1 MNECRTGTHQ
11 TSPATRADVHS
22 NTDFDAVIVGAGF
35 GGMYML
41 YKLRELGFTARV
53 YEAGSDV
60 GGTWYWNRYPGAR
73 CDVPSLQYSYQFS
86 EELQQEWKWT
96 ERFSSQPEI
105 LRYANHVADRFHLR
119 QDIQFHT
126 RVESAVYNAAD
137 ETWTVSTDAGDRVT
151 VRFCIMA
158 TGCLSSRNTPDFP
171 GLENFTGEW
180 FHTGNWPRDGVNF
193 PGKRV
198 GVIGTGSTGI
208 QAIPI
213 IAEQAAHL
221 FVFQRTAQYS
231 VPARNEPLNVEE
243 ETRIKADYKG
253 YRERNTRQ
261 PFGLDLLSQMST
273 INTSEVGEEERR
285 QHYQGCW
292 EHGGQALMLAYAD
305 TGTDRAANETVSD
318 FLKEKIHSV
327 VKDSKV
333 AEVLTPDHIYACK
346 RPCLDT
352 NYFEVY
358 NRPNVTLVDC
368 RSTGIEH
375 ITPTG
380 VMVDG
385 SEQEV
390 DCLVFATGFDAM
402 TGALNNIDIRGKGNR
417 ALKDKW
423 ADGPRSY
430 LGLSS
435 AGFPNFFTMTGPG
448 SPSVLANMIPALEQ
462 HANWIGDCLEY
473 MRTRDLRTIEATLE
487 AEDPWQIQVLQVADA
502 TLWNACDNWYT
513 GSNVPGKPRVFMPY
527 VDWVGYVEICKDVV
541 RDNYKGFT
549 LS

>member
-1 MNECRTGTHQ
+1 M
-11 TSPATRADVHS
+11 
-22 NTDFDAVIVGAGF
+22 
-35 GGMYML
+35 
-41 YKLRELGFTARV
+41 
-53 YEAGSDV
+53 
-60 GGTWYWNRYPGAR
+60 
-73 CDVPSLQYSYQFS
+73 
-86 EELQQEWKWT
+86 
-96 ERFSSQPEI
+96 
-105 LRYANHVADRFHLR
+105 
-119 QDIQFHT
+119 
-126 RVESAVYNAAD
+126 
-137 ETWTVSTDAGDRVT
+137 
-151 VRFCIMA
+151 
-158 TGCLSSRNTPDFP
+158 
-171 GLENFTGEW
+171 
-180 FHTGNWPRDGVNF
+180 
-193 PGKRV
+193 
-198 GVIGTGSTGI
+198 IGTGSTGI

-305 TGTDRAANETVSD
+305 TGTDKAANETVSD

-385 SEQEV
+385 
-390 DCLVFATGFDAM
+390 
-402 TGALNNIDIRGKGNR
+402 R
-417 ALKDKW
+417 AHPL
-423 ADGPRSY
+423 DGS
-430 LGLSS
+430 
-435 AGFPNFFTMTGPG
+435 
-448 SPSVLANMIPALEQ
+448 
-462 HANWIGDCLEY
+462 
-473 MRTRDLRTIEATLE
+473 
-487 AEDPWQIQVLQVADA
+487 
-502 TLWNACDNWYT
+502 
-513 GSNVPGKPRVFMPY
+513 
-527 VDWVGYVEICKDVV
+527 
-541 RDNYKGFT
+541 
-549 LS
+549 